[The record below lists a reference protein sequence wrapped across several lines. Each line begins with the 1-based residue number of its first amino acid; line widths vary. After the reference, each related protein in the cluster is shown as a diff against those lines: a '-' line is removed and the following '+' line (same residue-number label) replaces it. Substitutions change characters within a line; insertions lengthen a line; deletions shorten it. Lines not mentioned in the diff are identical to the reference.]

1 MVDYPKHLNTRK
13 DYLYVKENFPREQW
27 EGDFQ
32 ALLDSCK
39 DWFYVGTLKSA
50 KAGVNDD
57 THMVVDE
64 TLEDGTTSYSQY
76 ELKEN
81 PNARIF
87 QLGFTVEE
95 VEGLLA

>member
-1 MVDYPKHLNTRK
+1 MIGYPKHLNTRE

-32 ALLDSCK
+32 ALLDSYK
-39 DWFYVGTLKSA
+39 DWFFAGTLESA
-50 KAGVNDD
+50 EAGVNDD

-64 TLEDGTTSYSQY
+64 VHEDGTTSWSQY

-81 PNARIF
+81 PAAKIF
-87 QLGFTVEE
+87 RLGFTVEE